1 MTTIGQARQSIAD
14 AAARTELYRL
24 WHASQRMGATH
35 PHSLEMMGVIQRAPT
50 VEALR
55 RKLLEGTQQR
65 RPITAVLKE
74 NPRLT
79 APFERA
85 ILIFGEEA
93 GTLEQ
98 SLATLTGHFKAEHRL
113 LLRIWSKLTYPLIV
127 SLAFIVIAPLP
138 LVFKGQAGVY
148 WVSVITGLALWY
160 GFGGAAITALAAHYA
175 KQRDFVLAR
184 LARGIATGVEAGLP
198 LDRVVTL
205 AVEST
210 SHPEISAHVR
220 RIPVRQLA
228 TQSLSETLQGC
239 AVIPVEM
246 NAALKVAEVSG
257 DFSGALRK
265 LADLYDP
272 DRGH

>member
-1 MTTIGQARQSIAD
+1 MTTIGSARQAVAD
-14 AAARTELYRL
+14 AAARAELYRL
-24 WHASQRMGATH
+24 WHAGQHMGATH
-35 PHSLEMMGVIQRAPT
+35 PHILEMMGTQRAPV

-65 RPITAVLKE
+65 REITPILKE

-85 ILIFGEEA
+85 ILIFGEES

-98 SLATLTGHFKAEHRL
+98 SLASLTGHYKAEHRL
-113 LLRIWSKLTYPLIV
+113 LLKVWSKLTYPLIV

-138 LVFKGQAGVY
+138 LVFMGQTGAY
-148 WVSVITGLALWY
+148 WVSVVTGLVVWY
-160 GFGGAAITALAAHYA
+160 GFGGSAITALAAHYA
-175 KQRDFVLAR
+175 GQRNFVLAR
-184 LARGIATGVEAGLP
+184 LARAIATGVEAGLP

-205 AVEST
+205 AVQST
-210 SHPEISAHVR
+210 SHAEISAHVR
-220 RIPVRQLA
+220 RIPAQQLA
-228 TQSLSETLQGC
+228 SQPLSETFEGC

-246 NAALKVAEVSG
+246 KAALRVAEVSG

-272 DRGH
+272 GRGR